1 MDPLRPL
8 GLPPLLRLLAAVAC
22 VCGQAAWAEE
32 PVVRREPQARF
43 VADEAFL
50 AQGGVQYFYDFV
62 EKGADALKASP
73 AYGAFR
79 ELDPARRW
87 VSLEDPVYVVM
98 VRVVYLLD
106 KDVSFFSRDRVLD
119 AGYMNRVCPTCGI
132 QPLGSGLYRVKQMP
146 ANTSRVRHLAGG
158 ALQQSLAEGWLRPAL
173 ALSSG
178 LGAPEIVVLQE
189 NFDFESILGMRTGE
203 RSVTVTTH
211 HAAAPGKTRVAV
223 HMVTWMHNVPPF
235 FLGGAGRVHDATLE
249 GTLSL
254 VKYLRRYAAD

>member
-1 MDPLRPL
+1 M
-8 GLPPLLRLLAAVAC
+8 LAS
-22 VCGQAAWAEE
+22 VCAQAAWAEGTAS
-32 PVVRREPQARF
+32 RRETQARF
-43 VADEAFL
+43 LPDEAFQV
-50 AQGGVQYFYDFV
+50 QGGVQYFYDFV
-62 EKGADALKASP
+62 EKGDDALKGSP

-87 VSLEDPVYVVM
+87 ASLADPVYVVM

-106 KDVSFFSRDRVLD
+106 KDVSFFSRGRVLD
-119 AGYMNRVCPTCGI
+119 ARYMNRICPTCGI

-146 ANTSRVRHLAGG
+146 ANTSRVRYLAGG
-158 ALQQSLAEGWLRPAL
+158 ELQQSLSEGWLKSAL
-173 ALSSG
+173 ALSSA

-189 NFDFESILGMRTGE
+189 NFDFEPILGMRTGE

-235 FLGGAGRVHDATLE
+235 FLGGAGRVHDTTLE

-254 VKYLRRYAAD
+254 VKYLRRYAED